1 MCVKMLISF
10 LVMDTVEI
18 FVSKLFSLALL
29 FKLSNYVLSMISPP
43 KQYDVNMDRIINIV
57 IPIKKQE

>member
-1 MCVKMLISF
+1 MCVKMLFSF

-29 FKLSNYVLSMISPP
+29 FKLSNYVLSMISPL
-43 KQYDVNMDRIINIV
+43 KQYDMNMDRIINIV
-57 IPIKKQE
+57 IQIKKEE

>member
-1 MCVKMLISF
+1 MCVISF

-57 IPIKKQE
+57 IP